1 MKFSA
6 ISDIHVKSSG
16 DQAEVLLLA
25 FLRNPDVQSSDM
37 IFLLG
42 DIFDLM
48 IGPHSQYFAR
58 FQNYFAEI
66 RKLFLQGKR
75 ICYVEGN
82 HDFHIRKLY
91 AKFFQ
96 IHKDL
101 DPALFSMAPSFEFS
115 DANKKIYFCH
125 GDDIELNNPT
135 YKIYKAT
142 VTSFALRY
150 YANNLMPHFLIKSI
164 GEYSAEKSRKRNNKR
179 YSTVSDLAPVRE
191 NFRLSAEV
199 FFKKHPVQAIVCG
212 HSHVKD
218 YYVSANGFEYVNNGY
233 AQHSKTYIS
242 IENGNISFKP
252 VFSELDSWL

>member
-6 ISDIHVKSSG
+6 ISDVHVKISG
-16 DQAEVLLLA
+16 DPAEELLLA
-25 FLRNPDVQSSDM
+25 FLRHPDVQSSDV

-48 IGPHSQYFAR
+48 IGPNSQYFAR
-58 FQNYFAEI
+58 FPNYFLEL
-66 RKLFLQGKR
+66 KMLLLKGKK

-82 HDFHIRKLY
+82 HDFHVIKLY
-91 AKFFQ
+91 QRFFQ
-96 IHKDL
+96 VYPDL
-101 DPALFSMAPSFEFS
+101 NSSLFSIGPEFEFNDHGKS
-115 DANKKIYFCH
+115 IYFCH

-135 YKIYKAT
+135 YKIYKKF
-142 VTSFALRY
+142 VTSPPLTF
-150 YANNLMPHFLIKSI
+150 YANYLMPHFLIKGF
-164 GEYSAEKSRKRNNKR
+164 GEFSAEQSRKRNNKR
-179 YSTVSDLAPVRE
+179 YTIQSDLTPVRD

-199 FFKKHPVQAIVCG
+199 FFKKTGKQIIVCG

-218 YYVSANGFEYVNNGY
+218 YYISENGFEYVNNGY

-252 VFSELDSWL
+252 IFKE